1 MTLGNRIKTARKRLS
16 MSQAVLAR
24 HIQVDQSSIA
34 YWESGR
40 TSPKFSRL
48 VALAETLSVTPEWLQ
63 FGVESPTSAENIPV
77 VANIGGAS
85 ADSGQR
91 ANGNGAQIAF
101 GVNGTDTE
109 TIAVTVTGDALAPVY
124 FDGDVLIG
132 SRHGPESFLE
142 DSACDCVI
150 GLTDGRALLVRSP
163 AGRGVSNNP
172 AVSRSAI
179 KWVMTVSWIRRGPA
193 PSVAEVDTA
202 ALQSL
207 PLDRAGR
214 FAGNVVDHP
223 VDAAH
228 LVDDAGGNPPKELV
242 IEGVVVGRHAVG

>member
-24 HIQVDQSSIA
+24 YIQVDQSSIA

-63 FGVESPTSAENIPV
+63 FGVESPSSTGTIPV
-77 VANIGGAS
+77 VANIGDGS
-85 ADSGQR
+85 GDSGVKS
-91 ANGNGAQIAF
+91 NGSEDQIAF
-101 GVNGTDTE
+101 GVNGSDAE

-132 SRHGPESFLE
+132 SRHGPESFLN

-163 AGRGVSNNP
+163 AGRGVPNNP
-172 AVSRSAI
+172 SISRASV
-179 KWVMTVSWIRRGPA
+179 KWVMTISWIRRGQA
-193 PSVAEVDTA
+193 P
-202 ALQSL
+202 
-207 PLDRAGR
+207 
-214 FAGNVVDHP
+214 
-223 VDAAH
+223 
-228 LVDDAGGNPPKELV
+228 
-242 IEGVVVGRHAVG
+242 